1 MYKTFLKNHILNPY
15 STNIKLYST
24 SSYNYNPKNPNNNNN
39 QNIIIVL
46 ILGFYFIHLKNR

>member
-1 MYKTFLKNHILNPY
+1 MYKTFFKNHLLNPY

-24 SSYNYNPKNPNNNNN
+24 SSYNNNPKNPNKNN

>member
-24 SSYNYNPKNPNNNNN
+24 SSYNNNPKNPNNNNN